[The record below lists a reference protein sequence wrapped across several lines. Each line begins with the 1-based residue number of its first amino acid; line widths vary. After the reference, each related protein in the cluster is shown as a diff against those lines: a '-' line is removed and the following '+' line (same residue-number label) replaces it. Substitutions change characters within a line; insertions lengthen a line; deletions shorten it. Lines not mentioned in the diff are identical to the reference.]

1 MNDNYNFVDSIDAD
15 VQALVHVINLQG
27 ADLVGAEIGVYQG
40 SSTMTL
46 LHNCPSIKTLHT
58 VDAFQPYVDMMYPH
72 RPNNMTDRLIDR
84 ARLQFYHSI
93 KFSGMEDKVCVHE
106 MDSDIAVNEFKDQS
120 LDFIFLDAYISEE
133 KTMSDIELWYP
144 KVKRGGVFAGDD
156 WGSRFVQIAVNNFRE
171 KNDIHHPM
179 STFNDNWVWIK

>member
-1 MNDNYNFVDSIDAD
+1 
-15 VQALVHVINLQG
+15 
-27 ADLVGAEIGVYQG
+27 
-40 SSTMTL
+40 
-46 LHNCPSIKTLHT
+46 
-58 VDAFQPYVDMMYPH
+58 
-72 RPNNMTDRLIDR
+72 
-84 ARLQFYHSI
+84 
-93 KFSGMEDKVCVHE
+93 MEDKVCVHE

-133 KTMSDIELWYP
+133 KAMSDIELWYP

-171 KNDIHHPM
+171 KNNIHHPM